1 MTMKSYNE
9 NRIVLERET
18 HKNLKNRQKLTII

>member
-9 NRIVLERET
+9 NRMTRERET
-18 HKNLKNRQKLTII
+18 HTKIGKTEN

>member
-9 NRIVLERET
+9 NRIARERET
-18 HKNLKNRQKLTII
+18 HTKIGKTEN